1 MNETTLEQ
9 YFIEDYKRL
18 KAENDDLKA
27 KLAAFEANAGNH
39 EYGITDLHQRSKAV
53 KGSVIS
59 DYYVNIRLRDGKLKE
74 DTARSWLEMSDADLF
89 KKVNDKSVDY
99 STLLKLEE
107 HEFQYTLFVKE
118 SRTEWVSVC
127 DGNRDSKLETVDE
140 GDFCEDT
147 WFSID
152 RADEFKAWL
161 LGEFRYNLREGLE
174 RYEAWKEENGGA
186 EG

>member
-18 KAENDDLKA
+18 KAENDEIKS
-27 KLAAFEANAGNH
+27 KLAAFEANSGKH
-39 EYGITDLHQRSKAV
+39 EYGITDLQQRSRAV
-53 KGSVIS
+53 RGSVIS

-74 DTARSWLEMSDADLF
+74 ETARRWLEMGDDELF
-89 KKVNDKSVDY
+89 KAVNGKSVDY

-127 DGNRDSKLETVDE
+127 DGKRDSKLETIDDGE
-140 GDFCEDT
+140 FCEDT

-161 LGEFRYNLREGLE
+161 LEEFRENLREGLE
-174 RYEAWKEENGGA
+174 RYETWKAENGQGND
-186 EG
+186 